1 MANTDVKM
9 FYVEDDIEKIQTK
22 TNLYLQSYGSEG
34 AFHLAREVI
43 QNSIDECVDKDSP
56 GKNIL
61 IKYNKLTDE
70 LTVEDDGR
78 GFPEIDYPMDIFC
91 TKIQSGSKFFRTQSG
106 GTSGEFGLGLTAV
119 NALSTSFF
127 LESCREKEKYK
138 HTIAFEN
145 GKKISDKKVDLKK
158 GDKKHGCVVRF
169 IPSRTYLGAKTVMP
183 YESMLKWIETQSYFI
198 PEGIKIEV
206 EIYNGLKL
214 KEHYTYKAQPFIGLL
229 NNITADS
236 SDRSSVCE
244 LSGDSSIDEKVKIL
258 DKNDKVTEKVMKKN
272 IHLDVAFAYIPDTVT
287 LYDSYCNYTNTT
299 EGGVHLD
306 TVETCVCR
314 YLTAKAKATQT
325 DNQKDK
331 YKILWEDVKAGLCMV
346 VNLTTGAQVGFVGN
360 AKQKVGNTELVPF
373 IAEITN
379 KALNEFFDNN
389 PKILE
394 EYIKAIKLN
403 CKARIEM
410 GKIKQASQRERMDSF
425 KEHNLNKYIRCNNT
439 GKSYKELWLTEGDS
453 AGGSCSNACDKDTQ
467 AFLLFRGNVMNP
479 INCSLSEVMENE
491 EWKTF
496 VTVLRC
502 GIGPSF
508 DMKKLYFDRINIFTD
523 SDADGYYISSG
534 MIAFI
539 YTYLRPLI
547 EAGKVYKVFAPLYRI
562 DDKEHPFVINKQEMV
577 EIFQKK
583 VINHYKITLESG
595 QKLDKERMIEFL
607 QDTYEYSSTLIR
619 LANSLGRINKF
630 LIERI
635 LAVLTVSGYIGNGKD
650 FNIEK
655 TFSNQNFIKKF
666 MCKIQEKFPEITL
679 DAEHHILR
687 GVVNGKFCSIKINRR
702 FINNSE
708 DLIKIYKKYHYQ
720 LLVKEKDKEPIYLS
734 IGEFLDQAEKLQVK
748 IITRYKGLGELN
760 WQDMHKTAL
769 DINNRVSIQFTTED
783 AERETRIFNMLYGN
797 KQKNL
802 KDRADLMRD
811 YKISRIDLDN

>member
-1 MANTDVKM
+1 MADVKM

-78 GFPEIDYPMDIFC
+78 GFPEVDYPMDIFC

-127 LESCREKEKYK
+127 LESCREKEKYR
-138 HTIAFEN
+138 HTIIFEN
-145 GKKISDKKVDLKK
+145 GKKVDDKKVTLKK
-158 GDKKHGCVVRF
+158 GDKKHGCIVKF
-169 IPSRTYLGAKTVMP
+169 IPSRNYLGAKTVMP

-236 SDRSSVCE
+236 NDSSSVCE
-244 LSGDSSIDEKVKIL
+244 LSGDSSIEEKVKIL
-258 DKNDKVTEKVMKKN
+258 DKNDKVTETVMKKN
-272 IHLDVAFAYIPDTVT
+272 IHLDVAFRYISDTVT

-306 TVETCVCR
+306 TVEACICR
-314 YLTAKAKATQT
+314 YLTAKAKSTQT
-325 DNQKDK
+325 DNQREK
-331 YKILWEDVKAGLCMV
+331 YKILWEDVKSGLCMV

-379 KALNEFFDNN
+379 RALNEFFDNN

-595 QKLDKERMIEFL
+595 QKLDKDRMIEFL

-635 LAVLTVSGYIGNGKD
+635 LAVLTVSGYIGGNKELD
-650 FNIEK
+650 IEK
-655 TFSNQNFIKKF
+655 TFTNQTFIKKF
-666 MCKIQEKFPEITL
+666 MGKIQEKFPEITL
-679 DAEHHILR
+679 DSEHQILR
-687 GVVNGKFCSIKINRR
+687 GVVNGRFCSIKINKR
-702 FINNSE
+702 FINNAE

-720 LLVKEKDKEPIYLS
+720 LLVKEKDKTPVYLS

-783 AERETRIFNMLYGN
+783 AERETKIFKMLYGN
-797 KQKNL
+797 RQQDL
-802 KDRADLMRD
+802 KDRADLMRG

>member
-1 MANTDVKM
+1 
-9 FYVEDDIEKIQTK
+9 
-22 TNLYLQSYGSEG
+22 
-34 AFHLAREVI
+34 
-43 QNSIDECVDKDSP
+43 
-56 GKNIL
+56 
-61 IKYNKLTDE
+61 
-70 LTVEDDGR
+70 
-78 GFPEIDYPMDIFC
+78 
-91 TKIQSGSKFFRTQSG
+91 
-106 GTSGEFGLGLTAV
+106 
-119 NALSTSFF
+119 
-127 LESCREKEKYK
+127 
-138 HTIAFEN
+138 
-145 GKKISDKKVDLKK
+145 
-158 GDKKHGCVVRF
+158 
-169 IPSRTYLGAKTVMP
+169 
-183 YESMLKWIETQSYFI
+183 
-198 PEGIKIEV
+198 
-206 EIYNGLKL
+206 
-214 KEHYTYKAQPFIGLL
+214 
-229 NNITADS
+229 
-236 SDRSSVCE
+236 
-244 LSGDSSIDEKVKIL
+244 
-258 DKNDKVTEKVMKKN
+258 
-272 IHLDVAFAYIPDTVT
+272 
-287 LYDSYCNYTNTT
+287 
-299 EGGVHLD
+299 
-306 TVETCVCR
+306 
-314 YLTAKAKATQT
+314 
-325 DNQKDK
+325 
-331 YKILWEDVKAGLCMV
+331 MV

-360 AKQKVGNTELVPF
+360 AKQKVGNTELIPF

-607 QDTYEYSSTLIR
+607 QDTYEYSSTLI
-619 LANSLGRINKF
+619 F
-630 LIERI
+630 LQFLQYQDI
-635 LAVLTVSGYIGNGKD
+635 LVM
-650 FNIEK
+650 E
-655 TFSNQNFIKKF
+655 
-666 MCKIQEKFPEITL
+666 
-679 DAEHHILR
+679 
-687 GVVNGKFCSIKINRR
+687 
-702 FINNSE
+702 
-708 DLIKIYKKYHYQ
+708 
-720 LLVKEKDKEPIYLS
+720 
-734 IGEFLDQAEKLQVK
+734 
-748 IITRYKGLGELN
+748 
-760 WQDMHKTAL
+760 
-769 DINNRVSIQFTTED
+769 
-783 AERETRIFNMLYGN
+783 
-797 KQKNL
+797 
-802 KDRADLMRD
+802 
-811 YKISRIDLDN
+811 KISISKRLFLTKTLSRNSCVKFRRSSQRLLLMLNIIFFVVL